1 MSYYQAKKKKKQ
13 KIENRFGRYKKLAQF
28 WQECIGLS
36 VDDTGRPMGQAMV
49 YMEEVR
55 AGDTNLSH

>member
-1 MSYYQAKKKKKQ
+1 MSYYQAKKQNRKQ
-13 KIENRFGRYKKLAQF
+13 RTDLVDIKNKLNFGKDVLD
-28 WQECIGLS
+28 LS
-36 VDDTGRPMGQAMV
+36 VNDTGRPMGRAMV

>member
-1 MSYYQAKKKKKQ
+1 MSYYQAKKQNRKQ
-13 KIENRFGRYKKLAQF
+13 RTDLVDIKHKLNFGKDVLD
-28 WQECIGLS
+28 LS
-36 VDDTGRPMGQAMV
+36 VNDT

>member
-1 MSYYQAKKKKKQ
+1 MSNYQAKKQNRKQ
-13 KIENRFGRYKKLAQF
+13 RTDLVDIKNKLNFGKDVL
-28 WQECIGLS
+28 GLS
-36 VDDTGRPMGQAMV
+36 VNDTDRPMGQAMV

>member
-1 MSYYQAKKKKKQ
+1 MSYYQAKKQNRKQ
-13 KIENRFGRYKKLAQF
+13 RTDLVDIKHKLNFGKDVLD
-28 WQECIGLS
+28 LS
-36 VDDTGRPMGQAMV
+36 VNDTGRPMGRAMV

>member
-1 MSYYQAKKKKKQ
+1 MVDIKNKL
-13 KIENRFGRYKKLAQF
+13 NFGKDVL
-28 WQECIGLS
+28 GLS
-36 VDDTGRPMGQAMV
+36 VNDIDRPMGQVMV